1 MTQVTKLARTIRN
14 QFDWQKVQ
22 VYRLHVTGPDG
33 DQTRQE
39 YAKRILR
46 VGSRDENDL
55 TLPDQTV
62 SRIHFEIGADAK
74 GYRLRDLGSSNGT
87 FVDGYR
93 VNDVYLKPGSRI
105 HAGHTEVIFEPL
117 VTEAELPLS
126 REERFGPL
134 VGRSAA
140 MRELFATLQR
150 VASTDATVLV
160 EAETGTGKELIAKAI
175 HEASDRSG
183 GALVVFDAAAAP
195 KDLIESQLFG
205 HERGAFTGATDRRT
219 GCLEEADGGTL
230 FIDELGELP
239 LDLQPKLLRALE
251 SREVVPVGSNTPRK
265 VDVRI
270 VAATNRD
277 LAEEVNRGSFR
288 DDLYYRLAVVRL
300 VVAPL
305 RERPEDVPLLVEH
318 VAGQLTDPG
327 RAQQIMA
334 AVDPAC
340 WDDLAGYH
348 WPGNVRELRNMV
360 ERTLALSGNDLPTR
374 FDPGLGGR
382 GSTARTPGPSSR
394 RAPPASQAPARGPQI
409 DLERPFLEQKHTMI
423 AKFEEGYLTL
433 MLERHGGN
441 ISRAAAA
448 AGLDRMYF
456 KRLLKKYR

>member
-1 MTQVTKLARTIRN
+1 MTQITKLAKTIRN
-14 QFDWQKVQ
+14 QFDWRKVQ
-22 VYRLHVTGPDG
+22 VYRLHITSPDG

-46 VGSRDENDL
+46 VGSREENDV
-55 TLPDQTV
+55 TLDDRTV
-62 SRIHFEIGADAK
+62 SRIHFEISADAT
-74 GYRLRDLGSSNGT
+74 GYRMRDLGSSNGT

-93 VNDVYLKPGSRI
+93 AHDVYLKPGSRI
-105 HAGHTEVIFEPL
+105 HAGHTEIIFEPL
-117 VTEAELPLS
+117 LTKAELPLS
-126 REERFGPL
+126 REERFGPM
-134 VGRSAA
+134 VGRSPA
-140 MRELFATLQR
+140 MRELFATLSR
-150 VASTDATVLV
+150 VAQSDATILV
-160 EAETGTGKELIAKAI
+160 EAETGTGKELIGKAI
-175 HEASDRSG
+175 HEASERSG
-183 GALVVFDAAAAP
+183 GPLIVFDAAAAP
-195 KDLIESQLFG
+195 RDLIESQLFG
-205 HERGAFTGATDRRT
+205 HERGAFTGATERRI
-219 GCLEEADGGTL
+219 GFMEEADGGTL

-300 VVAPL
+300 VMPPL
-305 RERPEDVPLLVEH
+305 RERPEDIPLLLEH
-318 VAGQLTDPG
+318 FAAQLTSPA
-327 RAQQIMA
+327 RAQQIVQ
-334 AVDPAC
+334 AVSPENYEE
-340 WDDLAGYH
+340 LESYH

-360 ERTLALSGNDLPTR
+360 ERTLALAGNELPQR
-374 FDPGLGGR
+374 FDPTGGPT
-382 GSTARTPGPSSR
+382 GARVSPFGAPSR
-394 RAPPASQAPARGPQI
+394 KRPPSPAGPQV
-409 DLERPFLEQKHTMI
+409 DLDRPFLEQKHAMVAT
-423 AKFEEGYLTL
+423 FEETYLTT

>member
-1 MTQVTKLARTIRN
+1 MTQITKLAKTIRD
-14 QFDWQKVQ
+14 QFDWRKVQ
-22 VYRLHVTGPDG
+22 VYRLHVTDPDG

-39 YAKRILR
+39 YAKRNLR
-46 VGSRDENDL
+46 VGSREENDL
-55 TLPDQTV
+55 TLEDQTV
-62 SRIHFEIGADAK
+62 SRIHFEISADNT

-87 FVDGYR
+87 WVDGYR
-93 VNDVYLKPGSRI
+93 AHDLYLKPGSRI
-105 HAGHTEVIFEPL
+105 HVGHTEIIFEPL

-134 VGRSAA
+134 VGRSPA
-140 MRELFATLQR
+140 MRELFATLSR
-150 VASTDATVLV
+150 VATSDATILL

-175 HEASDRSG
+175 HEASERAG
-183 GALVVFDAAAAP
+183 GPLVVFDAASAP
-195 KDLIESQLFG
+195 RELIESQLFG
-205 HERGAFTGATDRRT
+205 HERGAFTGATDRRI
-219 GCLEEADGGTL
+219 GFMEEADGGTL
-230 FIDELGELP
+230 VIDELGELP

-251 SREVVPVGSNTPRK
+251 SREVVPVGTNTPRK

-270 VAATNRD
+270 VASTNRD

-300 VVAPL
+300 VVPPL

-318 VAGQLTDPG
+318 FVAQLTDPA
-327 RAQQIMA
+327 RAQQIVQTIDA
-334 AVDPAC
+334 RN
-340 WDDLAGYH
+340 LEELQRYH

-360 ERTLALSGNDLPTR
+360 ERTLALAGNEMPER
-374 FDPGLGGR
+374 FDPVGAGR
-382 GSTARTPGPSSR
+382 GTSI
-394 RAPPASQAPARGPQI
+394 APPPVPTSKGAPRASEPEV
-409 DLERPFLEQKHTMI
+409 DLDRPFLEQKHEMVAT
-423 AKFEEGYLTL
+423 FEETYLTS